1 MEAIRLTDSV
11 LIHVTVLDANDNS
24 PVFSQPVYKV
34 ILPEDSPVDTK
45 ITRVTATD
53 ADEGAN
59 GQVIYEFGYI
69 SNNML
74 KPFTLESETG
84 NLVLIGAIDYE
95 RQAMYKLWIL
105 GKDGSGLASFAK
117 VVINIQN
124 VNDNAPTIPL
134 KSLNNPIPESV
145 PPGIEVGIIKVKDK
159 DFDKKLTDLV

>member
-1 MEAIRLTDSV
+1 MNAIQNYKPRDNLYFTFVFNNKPRQEKYGEIILEKELGCEQEQEVRLLLSALDGGNPPKSASV

-45 ITRVTATD
+45 ITRVMATD

-59 GQVIYEFGYI
+59 GQVIYEFGHI

-84 NLVLIGAIDYE
+84 NLVLIGAID
-95 RQAMYKLWIL
+95 
-105 GKDGSGLASFAK
+105 
-117 VVINIQN
+117 
-124 VNDNAPTIPL
+124 
-134 KSLNNPIPESV
+134 
-145 PPGIEVGIIKVKDK
+145 
-159 DFDKKLTDLV
+159 